1 MVRTTRKHAFVSEN
15 KQSRLPDSLC
25 RRTRCT
31 SRHFFT
37 RHRHVHVFVSAD
49 AFHRLDAHSPRPRVV
64 RKAPTTR
71 HRAST
76 PVLAVLAGDAFASEF
91 QSLLHDTAAQT
102 DTFFVFDYT
111 GSEYRPPGTCR
122 VHGGRIDSS
131 GNPLWYRQG
140 AYDAGDAESN
150 EFVDHVAAAVPPP
163 PRPYRD
169 RVVSHDSCV
178 NHSIGPGRGF
188 GDTFFFSKRSA
199 CGWATGRLKRT
210 RITRAVPVQIETVDS
225 TCSGR
230 LENVYP

>member
-111 GSEYRPPGTCR
+111 GSEYRPPGRRR
-122 VHGGRIDSS
+122 VAFTAVASIRAVTRCGIVRGRMMLATRNRTSS
-131 GNPLWYRQG
+131 WTTW
-140 AYDAGDAESN
+140 
-150 EFVDHVAAAVPPP
+150 P
-163 PRPYRD
+163 PRYPLPPTVSGSS
-169 RVVSHDSCV
+169 RV
-178 NHSIGPGRGF
+178 
-188 GDTFFFSKRSA
+188 
-199 CGWATGRLKRT
+199 
-210 RITRAVPVQIETVDS
+210 
-225 TCSGR
+225 
-230 LENVYP
+230 